1 MTNFKTLY
9 AEAVGVSNAAEAF
22 ASLVDF
28 DSTKIFVEEVQ
39 KAQEALVEHILSHA
53 EAEVISAAAAGL
65 KYATI
70 FEFKGSDLHE
80 DFNILFMLFGG
91 VEQERRDHLE
101 QFGFHGVYE
110 ELMNRVAPF
119 YIKHSWD
126 RATNGNSITLYWE

>member
-28 DSTKIFVEEVQ
+28 DSTKLFVEEVQ
-39 KAQEALVEHILSHA
+39 KAQDSLIEHILSYA
-53 EAEVISAAAAGL
+53 ESEVISAAAAGL

-80 DFNILFMLFGG
+80 DFNILFQLFGG
-91 VEQERRDHLE
+91 VEQDRRDHLE
-101 QFGFHGVYE
+101 QFGFSGCYE
-110 ELMNRVAPF
+110 TLMKRVAPF
-119 YIKHSWD
+119 YVKHSWD
-126 RATNGNSITLYWE
+126 RATNNNTITLFWE

>member
-1 MTNFKTLY
+1 MINFKTLY

-28 DSTKIFVEEVQ
+28 DSTKLFVEEVQ
-39 KAQEALVEHILSHA
+39 KAQESLVEHILSHA

-91 VEQERRDHLE
+91 VEQDRRDHLS
-101 QFGFHGVYE
+101 QFGFSGCYE
-110 ELMNRVAPF
+110 ELMNRAAPF
-119 YIKHSWD
+119 YVKHSWD
-126 RATNGNSITLYWE
+126 RATNNNTITLFWE

>member
-39 KAQEALVEHILSHA
+39 KAQKSLVEHNLSHA
-53 EAEVISAAAAGL
+53 ESEVISAAAAGL
-65 KYATI
+65 KYASI

-91 VEQERRDHLE
+91 AEQERRDHLE

-126 RATNGNSITLYWE
+126 RATNNNTITLFWE